1 MHGYILLGV
10 FESSTKWSSVIL
22 STDFHLRQNSSS
34 YNFNVCVTTVHV
46 AHRAL
51 ILYMRIQCSAALSTV
66 LVEMQVATK
75 WVGMYQ
81 LRKHTFAP
89 LHMHPKRQK
98 MFSIIKTLLLTLLD
112 AGYPWIVCKLKNIL
126 FINID
131 NKFQTGKNVD
141 IQLILTWYY
150 YHWWENLF

>member
-1 MHGYILLGV
+1 MHAYMHGYILLGV

-81 LRKHTFAP
+81 LRKQKFCSSSHAP
-89 LHMHPKRQK
+89 
-98 MFSIIKTLLLTLLD
+98 KTS
-112 AGYPWIVCKLKNIL
+112 
-126 FINID
+126 
-131 NKFQTGKNVD
+131 KNVFHNKNTFTYFAWCRLSLNCL
-141 IQLILTWYY
+141 QTQEHFVYQYW
-150 YHWWENLF
+150 